1 MIPALITIITLSAL
15 ALYYGC
21 YLAVMYDSKK
31 QAFNPYGL
39 HALLISLLALGC
51 AGFALGD
58 LVELMK

>member
-1 MIPALITIITLSAL
+1 MIPLLITIITLSAL

-21 YLAVMYDSKK
+21 YLAVMYNPSK
-31 QAFNPYGL
+31 QPFHPYGL

-58 LVELMK
+58 LVELF

>member
-1 MIPALITIITLSAL
+1 MSAALITIIVLSAL

-21 YLAVMYDSKK
+21 YLAIMFDKNK

>member
-1 MIPALITIITLSAL
+1 MIPLLITIITLSAL
-15 ALYYGC
+15 ALYYGGF
-21 YLAVMYDSKK
+21 LAVMYDSKK
-31 QAFNPYGL
+31 QPFNPYGL